1 MRLLARIL
9 RLVWG
14 GDVDR
19 AIRPVVAVGFA
30 GSVAF
35 SAAYVYLSIWAIKHE
50 HAAQSRLGLAYAVGA
65 VLSLGAGYTTGHL
78 SDRLGRRPLILTGW
92 FLEALMPLAFIAVGL
107 HANIALVLIAIG
119 PVIGSLGGAADQAMV
134 ADLVAPDRQEA
145 AYATV
150 RVAQNLGV
158 TIGPVIGGLLLIGNH
173 WTHLWLGSFVLALL
187 GAGIAYRYIPR
198 GGAYAP
204 EGPPERGSLGVIVR
218 DRPFLVFLLF
228 AVLAQMTYMT
238 SETLLP
244 VSATTTHHLT
254 PAYWGFLMI
263 LNPLLVTFFQ
273 LRLTRAV
280 SRLSAVL
287 KLGIA
292 MPLMGV
298 PYLLLNWNG
307 SAVVIGLVI
316 VVFVIGEMLWVPTSQ
331 AVVASLAPADIR
343 GAYMG
348 AFSGAG
354 SVAFAITPSVGLLV
368 RHAYGDATMWACV
381 AALGGVAG
389 VVGALAA
396 RGHGT
401 SEALSSLESQLGR
414 AG

>member
-1 MRLLARIL
+1 MTFFARIL
-9 RLVWG
+9 RLIWG

-50 HAAQSRLGLAYAVGA
+50 HIAQSRLGLAYLVGA
-65 VLSLGAGYTTGHL
+65 VLSLVAGYITGHL
-78 SDRLGRRPLILTGW
+78 SDRLGRRPLILSGW
-92 FLEALMPLAFIAVGL
+92 FLEALVPIALIAVG
-107 HANIALVLIAIG
+107 HNRDAALLLIVIL
-119 PVIGSLGGAADQAMV
+119 PVIGSLGGAADQAMI

-145 AYATV
+145 AYAMV

-158 TIGPVIGGLLLIGNH
+158 TIGPVIGGFLLIGND
-173 WTHLWLGSFVLALL
+173 WTHLWIGAFVLGAI

-204 EGPPERGSLGVIVR
+204 EGPPERGSLAVIGR
-218 DRPFLVFLLF
+218 DRPFLLFLLF
-228 AVLAQMTYMT
+228 AALAQMTYMT

-263 LNPLLVTFFQ
+263 LNPLLVTLFQ
-273 LRLTRAV
+273 LRVTRVA
-280 SRLSAVL
+280 SPLSAAL

-298 PYLLLNWNG
+298 PYLLLNVNG
-307 SAVVIGLVI
+307 SAPVIGFVI
-316 VVFVIGEMLWVPTSQ
+316 VVFVVGEMLWVPTSQ

-354 SVAFAITPSVGLLV
+354 SVAFAITPFAGLLIRSV
-368 RHAYGDATMWACV
+368 YGDATMWVCV
-381 AALGGVAG
+381 ASVGVLAG
-389 VVGALAA
+389 LIGALAA
-396 RGHGT
+396 RGHDARDPIP
-401 SEALSSLESQLGR
+401 SPA
-414 AG
+414 

>member
-1 MRLLARIL
+1 VQFFARIL
-9 RLVWG
+9 RLIWG
-14 GDVDR
+14 GNVDR

-50 HAAQSRLGLAYAVGA
+50 HAAQSRLGFAYLVGA
-65 VLSLGAGYTTGHL
+65 ILSLVAGYITGHL
-78 SDRLGRRPLILTGW
+78 SDRIGRRPLILAGW

-107 HANIALVLIAIG
+107 HANLALVLIAIG

-145 AYATV
+145 AYAMI

-158 TIGPVIGGLLLIGNH
+158 TIGPVIGGFLLIGNH
-173 WTHLWLGSFVLALL
+173 WSHLWLGSFVLAAI
-187 GAGIAYRYIPR
+187 GASIAYRYIPR

-204 EGPPERGSLGVIVR
+204 EGPPERGSLGVITR
-218 DRPFLVFLLF
+218 DRPFLLFLLF

-244 VSATTTHHLT
+244 ISATTTHHLT

-273 LRLTRAV
+273 LRITRVV
-280 SRLSAVL
+280 SPLPAAL
-287 KLGIA
+287 KLAIA

-298 PYLLLNWNG
+298 PYLLLNVDG
-307 SAVVIGLVI
+307 AAAVIGLVI

-354 SVAFAITPSVGLLV
+354 SVAFATTPFAGLLI
-368 RHAYGDATMWACV
+368 RSAYGDRVMWMCV
-381 AALGGVAG
+381 AALGVLAG
-389 VVGALAA
+389 IIGALAA
-396 RGHGT
+396 RGHDAIP
-401 SEALSSLESQLGR
+401 SPA
-414 AG
+414 

>member
-1 MRLLARIL
+1 VKVFARIL
-9 RLVWG
+9 RLIWG
-14 GDVDR
+14 GEVDR

-35 SAAYVYLSIWAIKHE
+35 SAAYVFLSIWALSHE
-50 HAAQSRLGLAYAVGA
+50 HVAQSRLGLAYLIGA
-65 VLSLGAGYTTGHL
+65 VLSLVAGYITGHL
-78 SDRLGRRPLILTGW
+78 SDRLGRRPLILSGW
-92 FLEALMPLAFIAVGL
+92 FLEALVPLALIGVGQNKN
-107 HANIALVLIAIG
+107 AALALITIL
-119 PVIGSLGGAADQAMV
+119 PVIGSLGGAADQAMI

-145 AYATV
+145 AYAMV

-158 TIGPVIGGLLLIGNH
+158 TIGPVIGGLLLIGNN
-173 WTHLWLGSFVLALL
+173 WTNLWVGSFVLGAI

-218 DRPFLVFLLF
+218 DRPFLLFLLF
-228 AVLAQMTYMT
+228 AALAQMTYMT

-244 VSATTTHHLT
+244 ISATRTHHLA

-263 LNPLLVTFFQ
+263 LNPVLVTFFQ
-273 LRLTRAV
+273 LRLTRAA
-280 SRLSAVL
+280 SPLSAAL
-287 KLGIA
+287 KLGLA

-298 PYLLLNWNG
+298 PYLLLNVDG
-307 SAVVIGLVI
+307 AAPVIGFVI
-316 VVFVIGEMLWVPTSQ
+316 VVFVVGEMLWVPTSQ

-354 SVAFAITPSVGLLV
+354 SVAFAITPFSGLLI
-368 RHAYGDATMWACV
+368 RSAYGDRVMWMCV
-381 AALGGVAG
+381 AALGVTAG
-389 VVGALAA
+389 AIGALAA
-396 RGHGT
+396 RGHDAREPIAST
-401 SEALSSLESQLGR
+401 A
-414 AG
+414 

>member
-1 MRLLARIL
+1 MKVFARIL
-9 RLVWG
+9 RLIWG
-14 GDVDR
+14 GEVDR

-35 SAAYVYLSIWAIKHE
+35 SAAYVFLSIWALSHE
-50 HAAQSRLGLAYAVGA
+50 HVAQSRLGLAYLIGA
-65 VLSLGAGYTTGHL
+65 VLSLVAGYITGHL
-78 SDRLGRRPLILTGW
+78 SDRLGRRPLILSGW
-92 FLEALMPLAFIAVGL
+92 FLEALVPLALIGVGQNKN
-107 HANIALVLIAIG
+107 AALALITIL
-119 PVIGSLGGAADQAMV
+119 PVIGSLGGAADQAMI

-145 AYATV
+145 AYAMV

-158 TIGPVIGGLLLIGNH
+158 TIGPVIGGLLLIGNN
-173 WTHLWLGSFVLALL
+173 WTNLWVGSFVLGAI

-218 DRPFLVFLLF
+218 DRPFLLFLLF
-228 AVLAQMTYMT
+228 AALAQMTYMT

-244 VSATTTHHLT
+244 ISATRTHHLA

-263 LNPLLVTFFQ
+263 LNPVLVTFFQ
-273 LRLTRAV
+273 LRLTRAA
-280 SRLSAVL
+280 SPLSAAL
-287 KLGIA
+287 KLGLA

-298 PYLLLNWNG
+298 PYLLLNVDG
-307 SAVVIGLVI
+307 AAPVIGFVI
-316 VVFVIGEMLWVPTSQ
+316 VVFVVGEMLWVPTSQ

-354 SVAFAITPSVGLLV
+354 SVAFAITPFSGLLI
-368 RHAYGDATMWACV
+368 RSAYGDRVMWMCV
-381 AALGGVAG
+381 AALGVTAG
-389 VVGALAA
+389 AIGALAA
-396 RGHGT
+396 RGHDAREPIAST
-401 SEALSSLESQLGR
+401 A
-414 AG
+414 